1 MKIEMRLF
9 ITFAIS
15 IAMNSTSA
23 NAFNVDKMV
32 VFSDQKGNGIITLT
46 NDESEPIFVSG
57 KVEEIRVVNGNKIV
71 RNSYTRSNLDDWK
84 ISLTH
89 PRLVLKPGEEKDVG
103 IRSLCHNA
111 SCDDSK
117 DLMFMLP
124 FTPSSYKEE
133 GGRAIGVK
141 INYGF
146 SPIYII
152 PTQKPIFDYKIINNG
167 DELRIDN
174 NSNTLINV
182 YVNSCTTDNN
192 KQCKQKFTVISGRD
206 KIFSLAKDTQN
217 DRLNVTVTSHDKK
230 YSKEMVLA
238 AQ

>member
-9 ITFAIS
+9 IIFAIS

-182 YVNSCTTDNN
+182 YVNACATDNN

>member
-1 MKIEMRLF
+1 MNIEMRLL

-15 IAMNSTSA
+15 IAMNTTSA

-103 IRSLCHNA
+103 IRSLCHNT
-111 SCDDSK
+111 SCDISK

-133 GGRAIGVK
+133 GERAIGVK

-167 DELRIDN
+167 DQLRIDN

-182 YVNSCTTDNN
+182 YVNSCSTDNN

-206 KIFSLAKDTQN
+206 KVFSLAKNTQN
-217 DRLNVTVTSHDKK
+217 DRLNVTVMSHDKK

-238 AQ
+238 TQ